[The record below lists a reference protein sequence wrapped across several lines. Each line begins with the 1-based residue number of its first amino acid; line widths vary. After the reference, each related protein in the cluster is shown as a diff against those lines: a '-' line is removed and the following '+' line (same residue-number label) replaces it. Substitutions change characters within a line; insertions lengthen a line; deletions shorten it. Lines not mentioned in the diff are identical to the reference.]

1 MRSDKVKAG
10 FERAP
15 HRSLMRA
22 TGMTDED
29 LSRPFIAICN
39 SFNEVIPGHVH
50 LNKVA
55 ALIKEEV
62 RKAGGTPVEFNLP
75 GVCDGIAMGHGG
87 MKFSLASRELIADSV
102 ETMLSA
108 HAFDAMIC
116 IPNCDKIVPGM
127 IMGALRC
134 NIPTIFCSGGP
145 MAAGMAEDGAVLDLN
160 SVFEAVARFKAGK
173 INEAELHSLEC
184 RACPGAGSCSGMF
197 TANSMNCLSEVIGLA
212 LPGNGSL
219 LATSEERKE
228 FWKQTARRAV
238 EMAKA
243 DGPLPRDIVTRD
255 AIDNAFAIDMAMGG
269 SSNTVL
275 HTLAIAREAGVE
287 YDLQRIN
294 DISRRTPNICK
305 VAPSSRFHMQDVLRA
320 GGVSAI
326 IHEIAR
332 IPGSLHL
339 DAMTVSG
346 KTLGETVEGCGITD
360 ETVIHPLENAYSK
373 DGGLAILFGN
383 LAEEGAVVKK
393 AGVHP
398 DMMSFRGPAVI
409 FESQE
414 DACEG
419 ILAGKVKSG
428 DVVVIR
434 NEGPKGGPGMQ
445 EMLAPTSY
453 IMGQGLGAEV
463 ALITDGRFSGATH
476 GACIGHISPEA
487 AEGGLIGLLKDGDII
502 EYSIPAVSYTHLPL
516 PSRGSGSAINI
527 IPKKHAL
534 PGDSEGAAQ
543 TYRGHGGGIIVCY
556 PVGSFR
562 GGGKGHF
569 SGTFNGP
576 GMFAVFLGQ
585 CHGKPGGSGAGRIRV
600 CSGEDAVTRFQG
612 AGRGDFVGYAVAVR
626 HHDGAVCFQRLRR
639 GHGG

>member
-1 MRSDKVKAG
+1 MSQPTTSPDALTRELQRIRLLISEGMLPAAAQALNAVQRQAPVDPRVPLLGMRLAEKSGNAQ
-10 FERAP
+10 
-15 HRSLMRA
+15 
-22 TGMTDED
+22 
-29 LSRPFIAICN
+29 
-39 SFNEVIPGHVH
+39 
-50 LNKVA
+50 A
-55 ALIKEEV
+55 AL
-62 RKAGGTPVEFNLP
+62 
-75 GVCDGIAMGHGG
+75 
-87 MKFSLASRELIADSV
+87 
-102 ETMLSA
+102 
-108 HAFDAMIC
+108 
-116 IPNCDKIVPGM
+116 
-127 IMGALRC
+127 
-134 NIPTIFCSGGP
+134 
-145 MAAGMAEDGAVLDLN
+145 
-160 SVFEAVARFKAGK
+160 EA
-173 INEAELHSLEC
+173 
-184 RACPGAGSCSGMF
+184 
-197 TANSMNCLSEVIGLA
+197 
-212 LPGNGSL
+212 
-219 LATSEERKE
+219 
-228 FWKQTARRAV
+228 ARRAV

-255 AIDNAFAIDMAMGG
+255 AIDNAFTIDMAMGG

-332 IPGSLHL
+332 IPGALHL

-346 KTLGETVEGCGITD
+346 KTLGETVEGCGIAD
-360 ETVIHPLENAYSK
+360 ETVIHPLENAYSR

-414 DACEG
+414 EACEG

-487 AEGGLIGLLKDGDII
+487 AEGGLIGLLRNGDII
-502 EYSIPAVSYTHLPL
+502 EYSIPDRTLNACLSEEEIARRRADWKPTYNRVSSSWL
-516 PSRGSGSAINI
+516 SR
-527 IPKKHAL
+527 
-534 PGDSEGAAQ
+534 
-543 TYRGHGGGIIVCY
+543 YRQLATNA
-556 PVGSFR
+556 S
-562 GGGKGHF
+562 K
-569 SGTFNGP
+569 
-576 GMFAVFLGQ
+576 
-585 CHGKPGGSGAGRIRV
+585 
-600 CSGEDAVTRFQG
+600 
-612 AGRGDFVGYAVAVR
+612 
-626 HHDGAVCFQRLRR
+626 GAVLRR
-639 GHGG
+639 GE